1 MVQEIVKILDYIE
14 ENILL
19 EIKLEDI
26 SKVAYY
32 SPSHISRWFNRY
44 VGLSLN
50 EYINK
55 RRLSLAALMIK
66 NTKKPIEYVAHFYG
80 FNSSKYFS
88 NLFKKYF
95 NVSPRNYR
103 FNNFFVDLQL
113 KRLIKGGENMKI
125 LKISNLVD
133 QIMKNSFNINTLFDT
148 VSVIENCILYEQK
161 NSDIVLIA
169 YFLDE
174 KNDYM
179 LMQVDVNL
187 ITGKYVSKL
196 ILKTTPSKEIEISKI
211 VKEDDKVY
219 VEYKNIS
226 MQKTILAS
234 LIPVDTRIEV
244 TTNVLEEI
252 VNESGYENEI
262 INNEMYDEVKELA
275 NTLKSANHVYEIE
288 NAVKNDNGLL
298 ILREFGK
305 EFILLK
311 LLEKKNHLFLFSIYL
326 NFEDGITEINNIYGV
341 LKGIKTVNFVL
352 ENNMG
357 CIYLN
362 KELHSQSFLNVNESV
377 PPQFVISFPKG
388 ICGRGNWDISNLF
401 HE

>member
-44 VGLSLN
+44 VGFSLN

-66 NTKKPIEYVAHFYG
+66 NTDKPIEYVAHFYG

-95 NVSPRNYR
+95 NISPRNYR

-133 QIMKNSFNINTLFDT
+133 EIMKNSFNINTLFDT

-174 KNDYM
+174 NNDYM

-262 INNEMYDEVKELA
+262 INSEMYDEVKELA